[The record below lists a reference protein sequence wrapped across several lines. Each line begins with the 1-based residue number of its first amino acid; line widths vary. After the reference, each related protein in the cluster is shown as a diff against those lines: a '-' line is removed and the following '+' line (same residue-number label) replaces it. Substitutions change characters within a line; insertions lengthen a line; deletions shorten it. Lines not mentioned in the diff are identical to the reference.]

1 MSKVGLIQMTS
12 GPDPEVN
19 LLFIEQQ
26 LQQMQSQPQHKADWA
41 VLPENAIV
49 FGSKQDYHQHAE
61 PLGSGP
67 LQTRLAQLAQQFQLY
82 LLVGSFPVRC
92 EQGVKTTSLLYS
104 PQGELIADYDKLHM
118 FDVDVDDGHKC
129 YRESDTFVA
138 GNRVVVVNTDLANI
152 GLSIC
157 YDLRFPALFQQ
168 LRSQGADVITVPA
181 AFTYVTGEAHWESLL
196 RARAIETQCWV
207 VAVGQVGTHPCGRQT
222 WGHSMVIDP
231 WGRVVG
237 SLSETVGFITVTIDP
252 KINQTIRAQMPIA
265 KHARF
270 DSILKA

>member
-26 LQQMQSQPQHKADWA
+26 LQQMQSQPQHKADWV

-92 EQGVKTTSLLYS
+92 EQGVKTTSLLLS

-118 FDVDVDDGHKC
+118 FDVDVDDGHKR

-138 GNRVVVVNTDLANI
+138 GNRVVVANTDLANI
-152 GLSIC
+152 GISIC

-237 SLSETVGFITVTIDP
+237 SLSETAGFITVTIDP

-265 KHARF
+265 QHARF